1 MAYLTIFAPLA
12 TAILAA
18 VLVTIG
24 NYWLQQRVN
33 RRNQAAEELKRR
45 LYEYLEFITEY
56 WISKDFS
63 GQSKDALEAKMI
75 AYGHFISFECDEL
88 GKMSRKLCNWH
99 RETREDRLQ
108 LMDAATGG
116 CFQCLER
123 DWQEDPQRAS
133 QAAQAVMHIIRALNQ
148 ATTIF
153 A

>member
-1 MAYLTIFAPLA
+1 MAYLAIFAPIVTATLA
-12 TAILAA
+12 AIL
-18 VLVTIG
+18 VTTG
-24 NYWLQQRVN
+24 NYWLQQRVH
-33 RRNQAAEELKRR
+33 RRNQAAEELKHR

-63 GQSKDALEAKMI
+63 GQSKEALEAKMI

-88 GKMSRKLCNWH
+88 GKMSRKLRDWH

-116 CFQCLER
+116 CFQQKWHNWKENP
-123 DWQEDPQRAS
+123 ESVS

>member
-1 MAYLTIFAPLA
+1 MAYLAPFV

-18 VLVTIG
+18 VLVTTG

-56 WISKDFS
+56 WTSKDFS
-63 GQSKDALEAKMI
+63 GQSKEALEAKMI

-88 GKMSRKLCNWH
+88 GKMSRKLRNW
-99 RETREDRLQ
+99 RNKTMDNRLQ

-116 CFQCLER
+116 CFQQRES
-123 DWQEDPQRAS
+123 DWEEEPQRAS
-133 QAAQAVMHIIRALNQ
+133 QAAQAVMRIISTLNQ
-148 ATTIF
+148 ATTVF